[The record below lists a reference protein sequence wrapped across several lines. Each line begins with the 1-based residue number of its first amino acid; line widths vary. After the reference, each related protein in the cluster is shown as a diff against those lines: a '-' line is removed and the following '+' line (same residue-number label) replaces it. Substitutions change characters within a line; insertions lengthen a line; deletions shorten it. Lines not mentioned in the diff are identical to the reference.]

1 LKSKPFILDVV
12 SEPFKGNIGLLNPTY
27 LLRSRAGI
35 IYLRWPLPRQLHPQN
50 RASEI
55 KVSLQTRNPRKAL
68 RLSRLM
74 IHIGELYNNLGIAC
88 RMDYQAL
95 RTTLQDHF
103 RKLRE
108 QAKVKIDA
116 TGGLN
121 ALDKSVYLSSLAIA
135 EHANETDTP
144 LSFTRSDDDLVA
156 RFIDHYSL
164 DVAKETDLYEQL
176 ERDIKRGYR
185 RYVKDVLAYEAS
197 VTEYDLDPIPNVL
210 PHSQAVSVPARM
222 SLVEVINGYIDE
234 KRDGKNWANKTESE
248 KLGHFELLKEI
259 LGAERDVRLLS
270 PMDAKKVKD
279 TLRVYPVNREKNEAT
294 RGSRPLS
301 EILDLPGVPKLHT
314 TSVNKY
320 LQSYGDLFNWARQ
333 NGHVDQNLFAGLSIR
348 QNKARNQDSRMSFT
362 SEQIQSILDAILSNK
377 DGLAKKDYQKWGP
390 LIGIYT
396 GARLNEIAQ
405 LHLKDVREEEGVWC
419 FDFNDEGDRKS
430 LKTEASRRIIP
441 VHPQLIELGLMNHLE
456 EMKRRGE
463 TKLFPSFTFDPKNGW
478 GRHLSRHFN
487 NTLLPKLGIKNPQLV
502 FHSLRHTVVT
512 MLMQAGIDEPI
523 VQTLVGHTRRG
534 VTQQNYFKRGYT
546 IQQLYGAIQ
555 KLDYCLPLR
564 ELQVPFGIDTDS

>member
-1 LKSKPFILDVV
+1 LKSKPYILDVV

-294 RGSRPLS
+294 RGSR
-301 EILDLPGVPKLHT
+301 
-314 TSVNKY
+314 
-320 LQSYGDLFNWARQ
+320 A
-333 NGHVDQNLFAGLSIR
+333 
-348 QNKARNQDSRMSFT
+348 
-362 SEQIQSILDAILSNK
+362 
-377 DGLAKKDYQKWGP
+377 
-390 LIGIYT
+390 
-396 GARLNEIAQ
+396 
-405 LHLKDVREEEGVWC
+405 
-419 FDFNDEGDRKS
+419 
-430 LKTEASRRIIP
+430 
-441 VHPQLIELGLMNHLE
+441 
-456 EMKRRGE
+456 
-463 TKLFPSFTFDPKNGW
+463 
-478 GRHLSRHFN
+478 
-487 NTLLPKLGIKNPQLV
+487 LV
-502 FHSLRHTVVT
+502 
-512 MLMQAGIDEPI
+512 
-523 VQTLVGHTRRG
+523 
-534 VTQQNYFKRGYT
+534 
-546 IQQLYGAIQ
+546 
-555 KLDYCLPLR
+555 
-564 ELQVPFGIDTDS
+564 